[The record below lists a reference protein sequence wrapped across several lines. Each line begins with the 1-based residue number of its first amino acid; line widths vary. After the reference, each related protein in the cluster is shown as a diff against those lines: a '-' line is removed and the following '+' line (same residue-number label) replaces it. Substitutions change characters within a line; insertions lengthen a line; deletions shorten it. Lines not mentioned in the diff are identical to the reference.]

1 MAPSEEK
8 IVYIN
13 GKPFRDVTNKTV
25 SGSVYTYEEA
35 RALAK
40 GILMTV
46 SYKTMGFKHIGGHKT
61 Y

>member
-25 SGSVYTYEEA
+25 SGSVYIYEEA
-35 RALAK
+35 KALAK

-46 SYKTMGFKHIGGHKT
+46 SYKTNSKT
-61 Y
+61 